1 MPLPKSTLVCT
12 LLPLAL
18 WTVAA
23 TSHTETP
30 LASSPASEN
39 SPQYAS
45 FTLKE
50 AIDLALER
58 NPDLHIANERIA
70 AAEAE
75 IGASL
80 AAFYPQIKARI
91 GYEYTDNPAV
101 AFGKIVAQ
109 RRFSFDQNINNP
121 GGVTDFRPEVE
132 ATWSLYRGGQDYQR
146 RLVADLSREIS
157 ELERSTVRNNLI
169 HGVTESFYSLKI
181 AEENQK
187 IARRALELVEI
198 ELKDARIRY
207 QAGTV
212 LKSDILSLEAR
223 LAAVQETELRA
234 QHAIEMA
241 RTVLRTLLDSPAESL
256 IVPDI
261 DPGSPLPKLP
271 AHASALETRAL
282 AERPEASIS
291 QRQVET
297 RKHELEIAEGEHL
310 PRVDAFVNYG
320 VNNQSP
326 EVSLKRDNLTSGIAV
341 EMDLF
346 SGFASSEHIRKAERR
361 LAEASEQVR
370 KTELQIRREVKSAY
384 LDLQDALARA
394 KVAQIAVTAAD
405 EALRLVTL
413 QHRAG
418 AATVTRYLE
427 SEVAH
432 DQAQTQWQTA
442 RYDAFRA
449 DAALQRALGVW
460 R

>member
-18 WTVAA
+18 WLAA
-23 TSHTETP
+23 GTADAETAAP
-30 LASSPASEN
+30 TASLASEN
-39 SPQYAS
+39 AS
-45 FTLKE
+45 FTLNE

-58 NPDLHIANERIA
+58 NPDLHIANQRIA

-75 IGASL
+75 IGVSL

-91 GYEYTDNPAV
+91 GYEYTDNPAL
-101 AFGKIVAQ
+101 AFGRIVAQ

-181 AEENQK
+181 AEENRK

-198 ELKDARIRY
+198 ESKDARIRY

-256 IVPDI
+256 MEPDI

-271 AHASALETRAL
+271 AQSSALETRAL

-291 QRQVET
+291 RRQVET

-341 EMDLF
+341 KMDLF
-346 SGFASSEHIRKAERR
+346 SGFASSEHIRKAERK
-361 LAEASEQVR
+361 LAEASE
-370 KTELQIRREVKSAY
+370 
-384 LDLQDALARA
+384 
-394 KVAQIAVTAAD
+394 
-405 EALRLVTL
+405 
-413 QHRAG
+413 
-418 AATVTRYLE
+418 
-427 SEVAH
+427 
-432 DQAQTQWQTA
+432 
-442 RYDAFRA
+442 
-449 DAALQRALGVW
+449 
-460 R
+460 